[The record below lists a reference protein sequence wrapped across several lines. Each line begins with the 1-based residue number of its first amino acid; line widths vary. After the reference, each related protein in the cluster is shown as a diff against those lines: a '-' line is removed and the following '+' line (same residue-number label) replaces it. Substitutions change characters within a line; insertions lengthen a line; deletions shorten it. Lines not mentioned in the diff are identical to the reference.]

1 MIKIVANFSSALIFS
16 ILCGC
21 VAASPPKSNQQTSN
35 PSTGCG
41 ALQQNTLLK
50 HTGNFMPRTIQV
62 LDQARRYHLRVP
74 SDYDPSRAYSLIFRW
89 HGAGG
94 NGLSG
99 GLNIEYSAKND
110 AIIVSADGMNN
121 VWDVKTGSADLAF
134 FDNMLQT
141 ISSQYCIDNKRIFS
155 YGFSVGGSFSNL
167 LACERSD
174 VLRASAAV
182 ASGLLSDACK
192 GKVATWLLHD
202 INDEVV
208 PISKGKAVLERVT
221 AANGCNANTADE
233 GNGCVRYAGCDAA
246 PVVWCESKGLGHD
259 IRGDFAPAK
268 VWQFFQ
274 QFD

>member
-182 ASGLLSDACK
+182 ASGLRL
-192 GKVATWLLHD
+192 
-202 INDEVV
+202 
-208 PISKGKAVLERVT
+208 
-221 AANGCNANTADE
+221 
-233 GNGCVRYAGCDAA
+233 
-246 PVVWCESKGLGHD
+246 
-259 IRGDFAPAK
+259 
-268 VWQFFQ
+268 
-274 QFD
+274 